1 MSYEI
6 VLRAKAERA
15 IQRAAAWYR
24 NRNPVAAMA
33 FLMAV
38 RRSIQKI
45 AANPAMYHIVERD
58 LRRAIVKG
66 FPYSILFRM
75 DEAEVLITNCVH
87 FSRHPRHWRT

>member
-45 AANPAMYHIVERD
+45 AANPAM
-58 LRRAIVKG
+58 
-66 FPYSILFRM
+66 
-75 DEAEVLITNCVH
+75 
-87 FSRHPRHWRT
+87 